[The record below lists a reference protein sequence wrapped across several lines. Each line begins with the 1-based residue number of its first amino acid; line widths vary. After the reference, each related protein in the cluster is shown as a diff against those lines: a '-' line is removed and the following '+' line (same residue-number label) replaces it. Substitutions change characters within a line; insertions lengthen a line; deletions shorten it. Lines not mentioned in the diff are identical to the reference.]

1 MTSGGNNF
9 SNIPE
14 NKMTKFCA
22 LASCYCLLPL
32 PSRSHKHPHKH
43 PLITPFELQMVGV
56 SHENV
61 GAITPWGGLDKPLL
75 TTVIVYH
82 ELLSFFCNFSLEFVT
97 F

>member
-14 NKMTKFCA
+14 NKMTKLCT

-43 PLITPFELQMVGV
+43 PLITPFELQMVGGV
-56 SHENV
+56 
-61 GAITPWGGLDKPLL
+61 A
-75 TTVIVYH
+75 
-82 ELLSFFCNFSLEFVT
+82 
-97 F
+97 